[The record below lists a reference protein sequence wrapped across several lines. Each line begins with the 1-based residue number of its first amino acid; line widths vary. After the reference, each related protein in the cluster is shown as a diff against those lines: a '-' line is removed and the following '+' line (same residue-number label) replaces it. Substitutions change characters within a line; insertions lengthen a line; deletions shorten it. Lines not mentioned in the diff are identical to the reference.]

1 MEYVKCPSCGNN
13 TPAVLTRCKHCGERL
28 PQNRGLKATEVYQ
41 IKKRAGF
48 TTFYLWLGLVLNS
61 IMGIAYFAT
70 IFTRKGLWSA
80 YDPMYTRIYGLVS
93 SAILFYGYLSLLRWN
108 KIGFYILILMAGISL
123 VMNFIGGGAISFPT
137 FFPIISS
144 MILYAVLQI
153 RKNGSSCWEQL
164 S

>member
-1 MEYVKCPSCGNN
+1 MGYVKCPSCGNE

-28 PQNRGLKATEVYQ
+28 PQNRDFKAPEVYQ

-48 TTFYLWLGLVLNS
+48 TTFYLWLGLVCNS
-61 IMGIAYFAT
+61 LMGIAYFAT

-80 YDPMYTRIYGLVS
+80 YDPMYTRIYGFVS
-93 SAILFYGYLSLLRWN
+93 SAILFFGYLSLMRWN
-108 KIGFYILILMAGISL
+108 KSGFYILIGMAGVNL
-123 VMNFIGGGAISFPT
+123 MMDLFAGGTVSFAT
-137 FFPIISS
+137 FSPIFSA

-153 RKNGSSCWEQL
+153 RKNGQSCWEQL